1 MRNSRL
7 KEKVAYLQG
16 LTKGLSVNEASAEGK
31 LLVNIVDV
39 LDSFAQEVK
48 DVNMAQVELE
58 EYVESIDADLANL
71 EDEIYSDEEDDDDE
85 WVEMSCPSCK
95 ELVSF
100 EANIL
105 DEEDEVEVTCPY
117 CRGLVYDNTIDLIEE
132 TSYNSSSTQ
141 NEKRG
146 GAHPGI

>member
-1 MRNSRL
+1 MRSSRL

-16 LTKGLSVNEASAEGK
+16 LTKGLSVNESSAEGK

-48 DVNMAQVELE
+48 NVNLAQVELE

-71 EDEIYSDEEDDDDE
+71 EDEIYSDDEEIQEGE
-85 WVEMSCPSCK
+85 WVEMSCPGCS

-100 EANIL
+100 EADVL
-105 DEEDEVEVTCPY
+105 DEENEVEVTCPY
-117 CRGLVYDNTIDLIEE
+117 CRGLVYDNTIDFIEE
-132 TSYNSSSTQ
+132 TSSIKSI
-141 NEKRG
+141 ERRG
-146 GAHPGI
+146 SHPGI